1 MTNGCDAMNHNS
13 LREYAKYVRNERRA
27 DIAERLDEFA
37 DQWRLQY
44 DEWRSLG
51 RRLAEAKGMAD
62 EWERQYDALRGRLE
76 AETEGLRESLGTADE
91 TIAALREAIDAMLRE
106 CGSEPDSRY
115 ARNACIIGAA
125 ALTSLPEVTP

>member
-1 MTNGCDAMNHNS
+1 MTNGCDAMNPDS
-13 LREYAKYVRNERRA
+13 LREYAKYVRYERRA

-62 EWERQYDALRGRLE
+62 EWERQYDALRERLE
-76 AETEGLRESLGTADE
+76 AAEKARDTDAELLFQAGCVFALSENPVPAVRMFERAHKLGYPDAAE
-91 TIAALREAIDAMLRE
+91 QLAALA
-106 CGSEPDSRY
+106 G
-115 ARNACIIGAA
+115 
-125 ALTSLPEVTP
+125 EVKP

>member
-1 MTNGCDAMNHNS
+1 MNPDS
-13 LREYAKYVRNERRA
+13 LREYAEYVRNERRM

-62 EWERQYDALRGRLE
+62 EWERQYDALRERLE
-76 AETEGLRESLGTADE
+76 QAAGLLRQRRALMHSDQATAKGWGLFDNE
-91 TIAALREAIDAMLRE
+91 VDAFL
-106 CGSEPDSRY
+106 
-115 ARNACIIGAA
+115 A
-125 ALTSLPEVTP
+125 SLPEVTP